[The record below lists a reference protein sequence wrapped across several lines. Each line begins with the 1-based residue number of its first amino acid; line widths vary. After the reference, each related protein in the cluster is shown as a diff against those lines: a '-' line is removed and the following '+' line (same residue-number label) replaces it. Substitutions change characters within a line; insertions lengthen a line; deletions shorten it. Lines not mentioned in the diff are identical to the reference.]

1 MTSAKAL
8 PWTRACF
15 VCGQDNPHGLRLRCR
30 LEGGR
35 AVLEHTAREADLG
48 WKTFVH
54 GGIIMSLLDEVMAWA
69 AMVSARRPCVTAG
82 MTARL
87 RRPATVGM
95 RLRAEGEVREH
106 PSRVV
111 TAFGRIWDD
120 QGRELADAS
129 GKFVPMSPQKAGT
142 WLQDLIAGP
151 DTLRPEDLFDGLPE

>member
-1 MTSAKAL
+1 MPLL

-54 GGIIMSLLDEVMAWA
+54 GGIIMALLDEAMAWA
-69 AMVSARRPCVTAG
+69 AMASARRPCVTAE

-95 RLRAEGEVREH
+95 RLRVEGQVLE
-106 PSRVV
+106 PGSRILA
-111 TAFGRIWDD
+111 TTGRILDD
-120 QGRELADAS
+120 EGRELAGAS
-129 GKFVPMSPQKAGT
+129 GKFVPMSLEQAGP
-142 WLQDLIAGP
+142 WIHDLVAGP
-151 DTLRPEDLFDGLPE
+151 DTLRPAELFEALPGERR

>member
-1 MTSAKAL
+1 MADL
-8 PWTRACF
+8 PWTRSCF

-54 GGIIMSLLDEVMAWA
+54 GGIIMALLDEAMAWA
-69 AMVSARRPCVTAG
+69 AMVSARRPCVTAE

-95 RLRAEGEVREH
+95 RLRVEGEVRERG
-106 PSRVV
+106 SRILI
-111 TAFGRIWDD
+111 TAGRILDD
-120 QGRELADAS
+120 QGRELAGAS
-129 GKFVPMSPQKAGT
+129 GKFVPMSPEQAGP
-142 WLQDLIAGP
+142 WIHDLIAGP
-151 DTLRPEDLFDGLPE
+151 DTLLPEDLFPGAAR